1 MEDSY
6 EFTLRLLCP
15 SVNTRDVIGMAGATI
30 NQIRE
35 ESGATINLDC
45 CFDDEDCMFVGI
57 SNSPTI
63 NAATH
68 LQPSCSRKLECGCEG
83 PSYVT
88 RLLVLRSQ
96 VGGLIGKGGFVIK
109 EMRRTTQASISIV
122 ENSLPSV
129 ASVDDALVQDG
140 LFSFSI
146 FLNTS
151 GVNNTQVVAHKRK
164 ALLLK
169 QEGKLAEAK
178 EELKQAKILEK
189 QLEEQE
195 FLVEAL
201 DSEDEL
207 YTLIQNMGNENQ
219 DDLMLENDLDVGANF
234 EHFLSASDDLPI
246 DDNLEVTEHDM
257 NDPEIGDALRL
268 FGWSE
273 QDDQHEQRDAS
284 ESVPFD
290 QEGLQAKILNL
301 KKEVL
306 SQKWAENA
314 PEAMALLKKAKLL
327 EQDLGTFQS
336 DTNMPEP
343 KFSQGTQEAEEEL
356 KKGKVL
362 EQQLEE
368 LENTSKKH
376 VNIPTQKRME
386 PTHVQDSAIGTFDIG
401 VDSAEIDVTEQDM
414 HDPAM
419 LSAL

>member
-1 MEDSY
+1 MHTGNQAEIFPVKLKQLGWSDAELHDAGKKPVKLSL
-6 EFTLRLLCP
+6 EGELSNLLGDTIQK
-15 SVNTRDVIGMAGATI
+15 SEIG
-30 NQIRE
+30 
-35 ESGATINLDC
+35 
-45 CFDDEDCMFVGI
+45 
-57 SNSPTI
+57 
-63 NAATH
+63 
-68 LQPSCSRKLECGCEG
+68 RK
-83 PSYVT
+83 
-88 RLLVLRSQ
+88 
-96 VGGLIGKGGFVIK
+96 
-109 EMRRTTQASISIV
+109 
-122 ENSLPSV
+122 
-129 ASVDDALVQDG
+129 
-140 LFSFSI
+140 
-146 FLNTS
+146 
-151 GVNNTQVVAHKRK
+151 KRK

-195 FLVEAL
+195 FLVEAS

-207 YTLIQNMGNENQ
+207 YTLIQNMGNEIQ
-219 DDLMLENDLDVGANF
+219 DDLI
-234 EHFLSASDDLPI
+234 ASDDLPI
-246 DDNLEVTEHDM
+246 DDNLEVTEDDM

-301 KKEVL
+301 KEAL
-306 SQKWAENA
+306 SQKWAGNA

-327 EQDLGTFQS
+327 ELDLGTFQS
-336 DTNMPEP
+336 DANMPEP
-343 KFSQGTQEAEEEL
+343 KFSQGMRDNQINAPKRGRRGT

-368 LENTSKKH
+368 LENTAKKH
-376 VNIPTQKRME
+376 VNIPTQKCME

-419 LSAL
+419 LCQST